1 VGDSRRGVDQ
11 CWSVTTSAPGTPFDG
26 LDAEHSDPHV
36 PVDALQ
42 LFLEQIG
49 RVPLLTPAQEVS
61 LARRVQ
67 RGDRAAKNHMIEAN
81 LRLVVSIAKHY
92 QGQGLPLLD
101 LIQDGALG
109 LVRAVEKFEPERG
122 FRFSTYATWWI
133 RQAVARG
140 LADKARAIRLP
151 VHVVERINKI
161 ARVERRLAA
170 ELGREPTA
178 EEVAE
183 AASVELEDVDQTRK
197 ASEPIVS
204 LDRTIGEDD
213 DAPLGSLIADDRGDP
228 EEETAAALRGE
239 ILARALDRLSDRERR
254 VLELRYGLG
263 GQDPWTLDEVGKAF
277 EVTRERVRQI
287 ETQTLAKLHA
297 MAEAQGLRGV
307 A

>member
-1 VGDSRRGVDQ
+1 VGDSRPGVDQ
-11 CWSVTTSAPGTPFDG
+11 SWSVTTSAPGTPFDG
-26 LDAEHSDPHV
+26 LDGEHVDPYA
-36 PVDALQ
+36 PVDPLQ

-133 RQAVARG
+133 RQAVSRG

-151 VHVVERINKI
+151 VHVVERLNKI

-170 ELGREPTA
+170 QLGREPTA

-183 AASVELEDVDQTRK
+183 AASVELDDVEQTRQ

-204 LDRTIGEDD
+204 LDRTVGEDD
-213 DAPLGSLIADDRGDP
+213 DAPLGSLIADERGDP

-239 ILARALDRLSDRERR
+239 ILVRALDRLSDRERL

-263 GQDPWTLDEVGKAF
+263 GQNPWTLDEVGKAF

>member
-1 VGDSRRGVDQ
+1 
-11 CWSVTTSAPGTPFDG
+11 
-26 LDAEHSDPHV
+26 
-36 PVDALQ
+36 
-42 LFLEQIG
+42 
-49 RVPLLTPAQEVS
+49 
-61 LARRVQ
+61 
-67 RGDRAAKNHMIEAN
+67 MIEAN

-133 RQAVARG
+133 RQAIARG
-140 LADKARAIRLP
+140 LADKARTIRLP
-151 VHVVERINKI
+151 VHVVERLNKI
-161 ARVERRLAA
+161 ARVERLLAT

-183 AASVELEDVDQTRK
+183 AASVALHDVEQTRQ

-204 LDRTIGEDD
+204 LDRTVGEDD
-213 DAPLGSLIADDRGDP
+213 DAALGSLIADDRGDP
-228 EEETAAALRGE
+228 EEETAAALRSEVLERVLG
-239 ILARALDRLSDRERR
+239 LLSPRERR
-254 VLELRYGLG
+254 VLELRYGLS